1 MKKKQNFHQ
10 IRYNIVYTL
19 TRFIAKPYLKTLNY
33 SWDKPKHF
41 PKPTIVLSN
50 HNSDFDPILVSL
62 CFKDQMFFVASENC
76 FRKGTLSKFFVWGY
90 NPVSKIKGASD
101 TLAVMKA
108 IRLLKQGKNICIF
121 PEGGRSFTGI
131 TNEVKVATGKLVKIS
146 GANLVTFKIQ
156 GAYLKIPRWGFT
168 RRKGSWNGKFMNFY
182 SSDQLKNMTPEEITR
197 YFKSQNISGL
207 IICGMSKNDEYLKQL
222 VESKE
227 FKCVLVDAPIVNEVT
242 SSIGVDNAL
251 AQYEV
256 AKLTIIE
263 NTCKRVLYIAGTKNS
278 YMTEER
284 LSGMQK
290 LKEDLGLTMTVRYGE
305 YSELK
310 AREIAF
316 KYAKNK
322 DVVVCESD
330 LMAIGAMNALTEMDI
345 FRPVCGFDGI
355 TLMGYVGKQMNTLR
369 QDFYNISSNAVKE
382 LKYLLDGGEGRRTNL
397 PHSIV
402 KLYYKDIIK

>member
-146 GANLVTFKIQ
+146 GAILVTFKIQ

-182 SSDQLKNMTPEEITR
+182 SSDQLKNMTPEEITKKINEDL
-197 YFKSQNISGL
+197 YENAYETQAASPVKYSGKDLALGMECAVCVCPSCKTIGNIKTSG
-207 IICGMSKNDEYLKQL
+207 
-222 VESKE
+222 
-227 FKCVLVDAPIVNEVT
+227 NEVFCT
-242 SSIGVDNAL
+242 KCNLRGTIDETTFFDNKFPFHT
-251 AQYEV
+251 V
-256 AKLTIIE
+256 ADWDLWQE
-263 NTCKRVLYIAGTKNS
+263 NFYKDLILSTKEDDKTLFSDDNVYLRTFDSEHNTTELGKGTFAFTKNS
-278 YMTEER
+278 FTFTPSGSNQIVLPISDIPDASVFSRSNFNFTNNKNGLHYELYSDHLLNVR
-284 LSGMQK
+284 KYLSGWNIM
-290 LKEDLGLTMTVRYGE
+290 
-305 YSELK
+305 
-310 AREIAF
+310 REI
-316 KYAKNK
+316 
-322 DVVVCESD
+322 
-330 LMAIGAMNALTEMDI
+330 
-345 FRPVCGFDGI
+345 
-355 TLMGYVGKQMNTLR
+355 
-369 QDFYNISSNAVKE
+369 
-382 LKYLLDGGEGRRTNL
+382 
-397 PHSIV
+397 
-402 KLYYKDIIK
+402 